1 MSVLEVIIIGL
12 ALSMDALGVTLGIG
26 INSQIDRARKVN
38 YIVSFGFFQS
48 LLTFIGGSL
57 GYYVDKYIIEIS
69 NILGG
74 ATIVVVGLLMIMQGA
89 KNEKS
94 SIINKSSMV
103 ILLGISVSIDALV
116 VGFISMH
123 DLSNSLILTV
133 NSIFIGLITLFIC
146 SMGFFIC
153 RYIKRVNFISK
164 YADYLAG
171 FILIIF
177 GLKLIFI

>member
-26 INSQIDRARKVN
+26 INSQIDRARKVS

-48 LLTFIGGSL
+48 ILTFIGGSL

-74 ATIVVVGLLMIMQGA
+74 AAIVLVGLLMITQGA

-94 SIINKSSMV
+94 NMINKRSMV

-123 DLSNSLILTV
+123 DLCNLLVLTV
-133 NSIFIGLITLFIC
+133 NCILIGLITLIIC
-146 SMGFFIC
+146 SIGFFIC
-153 RYIKRVNFISK
+153 SYIKRVNFISK

-177 GLKLIFI
+177 GLRLIFI